1 MGMADFGTISLMA
14 AFAVCLYGTV
24 VPHLGVRTNNWN
36 LIRSAQNASILTFF
50 LVAFASGILIRALV
64 ISDFSLGYVWE
75 HSSTDMPLFY
85 KVTSFWGGLEGS
97 LLFWM
102 LVQSFF
108 AMIVAF
114 RYEYSN
120 REIIPYVIVT
130 LNAIMAFLL
139 LLLIGWSN
147 PLDLQA
153 VIPAEGRGLNPLLQN
168 PAMAIHPPSLYLG
181 FIGFSVPFAFAM
193 GGLIR
198 GKIDN
203 EWVLTT
209 RRWTL
214 IAWYFLS
221 AGLILGGQWAYE
233 ELGWGGFWA
242 WDPVENAALMPW
254 LTGTA
259 FLHSVMIQ
267 EKRNMLKIWNV
278 VLIIMTFGLTI
289 VGTFLTRSGIINSVH
304 SFTQSEI
311 GPAFLIFLALILF
324 IGFTLLFKRIQMLES
339 EHKID
344 SVLCR
349 ENVFLAQNV
358 LLTGIA
364 FTVLLGT
371 TFPLLAEAI
380 HGSKLSIQAPF
391 FNTITAPMGYALLL
405 LMGVGTMIP
414 WRKSSQ
420 ESLRKNFQNPIILA
434 TVGTMFWLWIF
445 SDNNLYWGVIT
456 TFWAA
461 IFVTSTILFELVK
474 ASLVKGR
481 QTETNFL
488 IGLFYVIIGNRRR
501 YGGLLIH
508 FGVVLMFLG
517 FAGTFFNV
525 EQNITLESGTQRQ
538 IGDYLLV
545 FRKIDEFKVGNA
557 THRAALVDVFDTEG
571 NLLEVLKPA
580 KSFYPTQPQPL
591 TEVAIL
597 RSFVEDL
604 YLIFSSE
611 NVGNFGTGEENNTV
625 TLRVFIN
632 PLVGWA
638 WMALPIF
645 TLGVGVSLT
654 YRPKSLIARE
664 TILRERYL
672 VAQTTNS

>member
-1 MGMADFGTISLMA
+1 MGIADFGTITLMA
-14 AFAVCLYGTV
+14 AFAVCVYGTV
-24 VPHLGVRTNNWN
+24 VPHLGVRSNNWN
-36 LIRSAQNASILTFF
+36 LIRSAQNASILSF
-50 LVAFASGILIRALV
+50 LLIAIASAALLQALV
-64 ISDFSLGYVWE
+64 LSDFSLRYVWE

-85 KVTSFWGGLEGS
+85 KVSSFWGGLEGS
-97 LLFWM
+97 LLFWV

-108 AMIVAF
+108 SMIVAF
-114 RYEYSN
+114 RYQYSN
-120 REIIPYVIVT
+120 REIIPYVIAT
-130 LNAIMAFLL
+130 LNAILAFLL

-147 PLDLQA
+147 PLDLQG
-153 VIPAEGRGLNPLLQN
+153 VIPLEGRGLNPLLQN

-193 GGLIR
+193 GGLIL
-198 GKIDN
+198 GKMDN

-214 IAWYFLS
+214 TAWYFLS

-278 VLIIMTFGLTI
+278 VLIILTFGLTI

-304 SFTQSEI
+304 AFTQSEI
-311 GPAFLIFLALILF
+311 GPAFLIFLAFILV
-324 IGFTLLFKRIQMLES
+324 IGFALLFKRIQMLES
-339 EHKID
+339 EHKIE

-349 ENVFLAQNV
+349 ENTFLAQNV
-358 LLTGIA
+358 LLVGIA

-371 TFPLLAEAI
+371 TFPLLAEAVR
-380 HGSKLSIQAPF
+380 GTKLSIQAPF
-391 FNTITAPMGYALLL
+391 FNTIIAPMGYLLLL
-405 LMGVGTMIP
+405 LMGVGTLIA
-414 WRKSSQ
+414 WRKSSW
-420 ESLRKNFQNPIILA
+420 EGLRRNFKNPLILA
-434 TVGTMFWLWIF
+434 TVGTVFLAWFLADRNLLWSVHTIFWL
-445 SDNNLYWGVIT
+445 T
-456 TFWAA
+456 
-461 IFVTSTILFELVK
+461 IFVTSTIVLEIVK
-474 ASLVKGR
+474 AVQAKSS
-481 QTETNFL
+481 QTKSNFI
-488 IGLFYVIIGNRRR
+488 IGLFYVIARNPRR

-517 FAGTFFNV
+517 FAGTFFKV
-525 EQNITLESGTQRQ
+525 ERNMTLEPGVPQQ
-538 IGDYLLV
+538 IGEYSL
-545 FRKIDEFKVGNA
+545 EFKQIEEFTVGNA
-557 THRAALVDVFDTEG
+557 THRASIVEVYDKEG
-571 NLLEVLKPA
+571 DFLEVLKPA

-591 TEVAIL
+591 TEVAIR
-597 RSFVEDL
+597 RSFLEDL

-611 NVGNFGTGEENNTV
+611 NGEEQGSI

-638 WMALPIF
+638 WMALPVF
-645 TLGVGVSLT
+645 TLGVGLSLS
-654 YRPKSLIARE
+654 YRPKSLVAHE
-664 TILRERYL
+664 TTLRERYL
-672 VAQTTNS
+672 AAQALNS

>member
-1 MGMADFGTISLMA
+1 MGIADFGTITLMA
-14 AFAVCLYGTV
+14 AFAVCVYGTV
-24 VPHLGVRTNNWN
+24 VPHLGVRSNNWN
-36 LIRSAQNASILTFF
+36 LIRSAQNASILSF
-50 LVAFASGILIRALV
+50 LLIAIASAALLQALV
-64 ISDFSLGYVWE
+64 LSDFSLRYVWE

-85 KVTSFWGGLEGS
+85 KVSSFWGGLEGS
-97 LLFWM
+97 LLFWV

-108 AMIVAF
+108 SMIVAF
-114 RYEYSN
+114 RYQYSN
-120 REIIPYVIVT
+120 REIIPYVIAT
-130 LNAIMAFLL
+130 LNAILAFLL

-147 PLDLQA
+147 PLDLQG
-153 VIPAEGRGLNPLLQN
+153 VIPLEGRGLNPLLQH

-193 GGLIR
+193 GGLIL
-198 GKIDN
+198 GKMDN

-214 IAWYFLS
+214 TAWYFLS

-278 VLIIMTFGLTI
+278 VLIILTFGLTI

-304 SFTQSEI
+304 AFTQSEI
-311 GPAFLIFLALILF
+311 GPAFLIFLAFILV
-324 IGFTLLFKRIQMLES
+324 IGFALLFKRIQMLES
-339 EHKID
+339 EHKIE

-349 ENVFLAQNV
+349 ENAFLAQNV
-358 LLTGIA
+358 LLVGIS

-371 TFPLLAEAI
+371 TFPLLAEAVR
-380 HGSKLSIQAPF
+380 GTKLSIQAPF
-391 FNTITAPMGYALLL
+391 FNTIIAPMGYMLLL
-405 LMGVGTMIP
+405 LMGIGTLIA
-414 WRKSSQ
+414 WRKSSW
-420 ESLRKNFQNPIILA
+420 EGLRRNFKNPLILA
-434 TVGTMFWLWIF
+434 TVGTVFLAWFLADRNLLWSVHTIFWL
-445 SDNNLYWGVIT
+445 T
-456 TFWAA
+456 
-461 IFVTSTILFELVK
+461 IFVTSTIVLEIVK
-474 ASLVKGR
+474 AVQAKSS
-481 QTETNFL
+481 QTKSNF
-488 IGLFYVIIGNRRR
+488 IIRLFYVIARNPRR

-517 FAGTFFNV
+517 FAGTFFKV
-525 EQNITLESGTQRQ
+525 ERNMTLEPGVPQQ
-538 IGDYLLV
+538 IGEYSL
-545 FRKIDEFKVGNA
+545 EFKQMEEFTVGNA
-557 THRAALVDVFDTEG
+557 THRASIVEVYDKEG
-571 NLLEVLKPA
+571 DFLEVLKPA

-591 TEVAIL
+591 TEVAIR
-597 RSFVEDL
+597 RSFLEDL

-611 NVGNFGTGEENNTV
+611 NGEEQGSI

-638 WMALPIF
+638 WMALPVF
-645 TLGVGVSLT
+645 TLGVGLSLS
-654 YRPKSLIARE
+654 YRPKSLVAHE

-672 VAQTTNS
+672 AAQALNS

>member
-1 MGMADFGTISLMA
+1 MEIADFGAIALMA
-14 AFAVCLYGTV
+14 AFAVCVYGTV
-24 VPHLGVRTNNWN
+24 VPHLGVRSNNWN
-36 LIRSAQNASILTFF
+36 LIRSAQNASILSF
-50 LVAFASGILIRALV
+50 LLIAIASAALLQALV
-64 ISDFSLGYVWE
+64 LSDFSLRYVWE

-85 KVTSFWGGLEGS
+85 KVSSFWGGLEGS
-97 LLFWM
+97 LLFWV

-108 AMIVAF
+108 SMIVAF
-114 RYEYSN
+114 RYQYSN
-120 REIIPYVIVT
+120 REIIPYVIAT
-130 LNAIMAFLL
+130 LNAILAFLL

-147 PLDLQA
+147 PLDLQG
-153 VIPAEGRGLNPLLQN
+153 VIPLEGRGLNPLLQN

-193 GGLIR
+193 GGLIL
-198 GKIDN
+198 GKMDN

-214 IAWYFLS
+214 TAWYFLS

-278 VLIIMTFGLTI
+278 VLIILTFGLTI

-304 SFTQSEI
+304 AFTQSEI
-311 GPAFLIFLALILF
+311 GPAFLIFLAFILV
-324 IGFTLLFKRIQMLES
+324 IGFALLFKRIQMLES
-339 EHKID
+339 EHKIE

-349 ENVFLAQNV
+349 ENTFLAQNV
-358 LLTGIA
+358 LLVGIA

-371 TFPLLAEAI
+371 TFPLLAEAVR
-380 HGSKLSIQAPF
+380 GTKLSIQAPF
-391 FNTITAPMGYALLL
+391 FNTIIAPMGYLLLL
-405 LMGVGTMIP
+405 LMGVGTLIA
-414 WRKSSQ
+414 WRKSSW
-420 ESLRKNFQNPIILA
+420 EGLRRNFKNPLILA
-434 TVGTMFWLWIF
+434 TVGTVFLAWFLADRNLLWSVHTIFWL
-445 SDNNLYWGVIT
+445 T
-456 TFWAA
+456 
-461 IFVTSTILFELVK
+461 IFVTSTIVLEIVK
-474 ASLVKGR
+474 AVQAKSS
-481 QTETNFL
+481 QTKSNFI
-488 IGLFYVIIGNRRR
+488 IGLFYVIARNPRR

-517 FAGTFFNV
+517 FAGTFFKV
-525 EQNITLESGTQRQ
+525 ERNMTLEPGVPQQ
-538 IGDYLLV
+538 IGEYSL
-545 FRKIDEFKVGNA
+545 EFKQMEEYKVGNA
-557 THRAALVDVFDTEG
+557 THRASIVEVYDKKGDF
-571 NLLEVLKPA
+571 LEVLKPA

-591 TEVAIL
+591 TEVAIR
-597 RSFVEDL
+597 RSFLEDL
-604 YLIFSSE
+604 YLILSSE
-611 NVGNFGTGEENNTV
+611 NGEEQGSI

-638 WMALPIF
+638 WMALPVF
-645 TLGVGVSLT
+645 TLGVGLSLS
-654 YRPKSLIARE
+654 YRPKSLVAHE

-672 VAQTTNS
+672 AAQVLNS

>member
-1 MGMADFGTISLMA
+1 MGIADFGTITLMA
-14 AFAVCLYGTV
+14 AFAVCVYGTV
-24 VPHLGVRTNNWN
+24 VPHLGVRSNNWN
-36 LIRSAQNASILTFF
+36 LIRSAQNASILSF
-50 LVAFASGILIRALV
+50 LLISIASAALLQALL
-64 ISDFSLGYVWE
+64 ISDFSLRYVWE
-75 HSSTDMPLFY
+75 HSSTDMPLLY
-85 KVTSFWGGLEGS
+85 KVSSFWGGLEGS
-97 LLFWM
+97 LLFWV

-108 AMIVAF
+108 SMIVAF
-114 RYEYSN
+114 RYQYSN
-120 REIIPYVIVT
+120 REIIPYVIAT
-130 LNAIMAFLL
+130 LNAILAFLL

-147 PLDLQA
+147 PLDLQG
-153 VIPAEGRGLNPLLQN
+153 VIPLEGRGLNPLLQH

-193 GGLIR
+193 GGLIL
-198 GKIDN
+198 GKMDN

-214 IAWYFLS
+214 TAWYFLS

-278 VLIIMTFGLTI
+278 VLIILTFGLTI

-304 SFTQSEI
+304 AFTQSEI
-311 GPAFLIFLALILF
+311 GPAFLIFLAFILV
-324 IGFTLLFKRIQMLES
+324 IGFALLFKRIQMLES
-339 EHKID
+339 EHKIE

-349 ENVFLAQNV
+349 ENAFLAQNV
-358 LLTGIA
+358 LLVGIA

-371 TFPLLAEAI
+371 TFPLLAEAVR
-380 HGSKLSIQAPF
+380 GTKLSIQAPF
-391 FNTITAPMGYALLL
+391 FNTIIAPMGYMLLL
-405 LMGVGTMIP
+405 LMGIGTLIA
-414 WRKSSQ
+414 WRKSSW
-420 ESLRKNFQNPIILA
+420 EGLRRNFKNPLILA
-434 TVGTMFWLWIF
+434 TVGTVFLAWFLADRNLLWSVHTIFWL
-445 SDNNLYWGVIT
+445 T
-456 TFWAA
+456 
-461 IFVTSTILFELVK
+461 IFVTSTIVLEIVK
-474 ASLVKGR
+474 AVQAKSS
-481 QTETNFL
+481 QTKSNFI
-488 IGLFYVIIGNRRR
+488 IGLFYVIARNPRR

-517 FAGTFFNV
+517 FAGTFFKV
-525 EQNITLESGTQRQ
+525 ERNMTLEPGVPQQ
-538 IGDYLLV
+538 IGEYSL
-545 FRKIDEFKVGNA
+545 EFKQMEEYKVGNA
-557 THRAALVDVFDTEG
+557 THRASIVEVYDKEG
-571 NLLEVLKPA
+571 DFLEVLKPA

-591 TEVAIL
+591 TEVAIR
-597 RSFVEDL
+597 RSFLEDL

-611 NVGNFGTGEENNTV
+611 NGEEQGSI

-638 WMALPIF
+638 WMALPVF
-645 TLGVGVSLT
+645 TLGVGLSLS
-654 YRPKSLIARE
+654 YRPKSLVAHE

-672 VAQTTNS
+672 ASQALNS

>member
-50 LVAFASGILIRALV
+50 LVAIASGILIHALV
-64 ISDFSLGYVWE
+64 YSDFSLSYVWK
-75 HSSTDMPLFY
+75 HSSTDMPLVY
-85 KVTSFWGGLEGS
+85 KVASFWGGLEGS
-97 LLFWM
+97 LLFWT

-114 RYEYSN
+114 RYQYSN
-120 REIIPYVIVT
+120 REIIPYVIAT
-130 LNAIMAFLL
+130 INAIMAFLL

-147 PLDLQA
+147 PLDLQE
-153 VIPAEGRGLNPLLQN
+153 VIPKEGMGLNPLLQN

-198 GKIDN
+198 GKMDN

-214 IAWYFLS
+214 MAWYFLS

-289 VGTFLTRSGIINSVH
+289 IGTFLTRSGIINSVH

-311 GPAFLIFLALILF
+311 GPAFLIYLTLILVT
-324 IGFTLLFKRIQMLES
+324 GFALLFKRIQMLES
-339 EHKID
+339 EHKIE

-358 LLTGIA
+358 LLVGIA

-371 TFPLLAEAI
+371 TFPLLAEAVR
-380 HGSKLSIQAPF
+380 GTKLSIQAPF
-391 FNTITAPMGYALLL
+391 FNTVTAPMGYALLF
-405 LMGVGTMIP
+405 LMGIGMLIS
-414 WRKSSQ
+414 WRKSNL
-420 ESLRKNFQNPIILA
+420 EGLRRSFQNPIILA
-434 TVGTMFWLWIF
+434 TVGTIFLTWLLWEK
-445 SDNNLYWGVIT
+445 NLRWDVYT
-456 TFWAA
+456 TFWSA
-461 IFVTSTILFELVK
+461 IFVTSIIFFELVK
-474 ASLVKGR
+474 ASYIKGR
-481 QTETNFL
+481 QTEINFL
-488 IGLFYVIIGNRRR
+488 KGLFYVIFHNRRR
-501 YGGLLIH
+501 YGGFLIH
-508 FGVVLMFLG
+508 FGAVLMFLG
-517 FAGTFFNV
+517 FAGTFFSV
-525 EQNITLESGTQRQ
+525 ERDVTLEQGSSRQ
-538 IGDYLLV
+538 IGDYRLEFQNV
-545 FRKIDEFKVGNA
+545 DEFQVGNA
-557 THRAALVDVFDTEG
+557 RHRAAIVKVFGTDG
-571 NLLEVLKPA
+571 NLLEVMKPA

-597 RSFVEDL
+597 RSFLEDL

-611 NVGNFGTGEENNTV
+611 NGGEQGSV

-638 WMALPIF
+638 WMALPVF
-645 TLGVGVSLT
+645 TLGVGISLT
-654 YRPKSLIARE
+654 YRPKSLVARE

>member
-1 MGMADFGTISLMA
+1 MGLADFGTIALMA
-14 AFAVCLYGTV
+14 AFALCVYGTV

-36 LIRSAQNASILTFF
+36 LVRSAQNATILTFF
-50 LVAFASGILIRALV
+50 LVALASAILIHALI
-64 ISDFSLGYVWE
+64 ISDFSIIYVWE
-75 HSSTDMPLFY
+75 HSSTDMPLMY
-85 KVTSFWGGLEGS
+85 KFSSFWGGMNGS
-97 LLFWM
+97 LLFWI

-108 AMIVAF
+108 AMIVAY
-114 RYEYSN
+114 RYQYSN
-120 REIIPYVIVT
+120 REIIPYVIAT
-130 LNAIMAFLL
+130 FNAIIAFLL

-147 PLDLQA
+147 PLELQT
-153 VIPAEGRGLNPLLQN
+153 VIPEEGRGLNPLLQN

-198 GKIDN
+198 GKMDN

-214 IAWYFLS
+214 MAWYFLS
-221 AGLILGGQWAYE
+221 SGLILGGQWAYE

-278 VLIIMTFGLTI
+278 VLIILTYGLTI
-289 VGTFLTRSGIINSVH
+289 LGTFLTRSGVINSVH

-311 GPAFLIFLALILF
+311 GPMFLIYLALIMI
-324 IGFTLLFKRIQMLES
+324 IGFALLFKRIQMLES
-339 EHKID
+339 EYKIE

-358 LLTGIA
+358 LLVGIA

-371 TFPLLAEAI
+371 TFPLLSEAVR
-380 HGSKLSIQAPF
+380 GARLSIQAPF

-405 LMGVGTMIP
+405 LMGVGMVIS
-414 WRKSSQ
+414 WRKSSW
-420 ESLRKNFQNPIILA
+420 EGLLGNFQNPVILA
-434 TVGTMFWLWIF
+434 TAGTMFLSWLLYEK
-445 SDNNLYWGVIT
+445 NLQWGVYV

-461 IFVTSTILFELVK
+461 IFVTSIFLFELAK
-474 ASLVKGR
+474 TSYIKSL

-488 IGLFYVIIGNRRR
+488 MGVFYAFSSNRRR
-501 YGGLLIH
+501 YGGFLIH
-508 FGVVLMFLG
+508 FGAVLMFLG
-517 FAGTFFNV
+517 FAGTFFSLERDV
-525 EQNITLESGTQRQ
+525 TLDPGSSRQ
-538 IGDYLLV
+538 IGDYRL
-545 FRKIDEFKVGNA
+545 EFQNVGEFQLGNA
-557 THRAALVDVFDTEG
+557 RHRAAIIEVFDNEG
-571 NLLEVLKPA
+571 NLLEVMKPA

-597 RSFVEDL
+597 RSFMEDL

-611 NVGNFGTGEENNTV
+611 NGDEKESV
-625 TLRVFIN
+625 TIRVYIN
-632 PLVGWA
+632 PLIGWA
-638 WMALPIF
+638 WMALPVF
-645 TLGVGVSLT
+645 TLGVGISLT
-654 YRPKSLIARE
+654 YRPKSLLTRE
-664 TILRERYL
+664 TNLKERYIA
-672 VAQTTNS
+672 AQEVG

>member
-1 MGMADFGTISLMA
+1 MGIADFGTIALMA
-14 AFAVCLYGTV
+14 ALAVCLYGTV
-24 VPHLGVRTNNWN
+24 VPHLGVKNNNWN
-36 LIRSAQNASILTFF
+36 LIRSAQNASILSF
-50 LVAFASGILIRALV
+50 LLIAIASAVLLQALLV
-64 ISDFSLGYVWE
+64 SDFSLRYVWE

-85 KVTSFWGGLEGS
+85 KVSSFWGGLEGS
-97 LLFWM
+97 LLFWV

-114 RYEYSN
+114 RYQYSN
-120 REIIPYVIVT
+120 REIIPYVIAT
-130 LNAIMAFLL
+130 LNCILAFLL

-147 PLDLQA
+147 PLDLQG
-153 VIPAEGRGLNPLLQN
+153 VIPLEGRGLNPLLQH
-168 PAMAIHPPSLYLG
+168 PAMAIHPPALYLG

-193 GGLIR
+193 GGLIL
-198 GKIDN
+198 GKMDN
-203 EWVLTT
+203 EWVMTT

-214 IAWYFLS
+214 TAWYFLS

-278 VLIIMTFGLTI
+278 VLIILTFGLTI

-304 SFTQSEI
+304 AFTKSEI
-311 GPAFLIFLALILF
+311 GPAFLIFLAFILV
-324 IGFTLLFKRIQMLES
+324 IGFSLLFKRINMLES

-344 SVLCR
+344 SILCR

-358 LLTGIA
+358 LLVGIA

-371 TFPLLAEAI
+371 TFPLLAEAVR
-380 HGSKLSIQAPF
+380 GTKLSIQAPF
-391 FNTITAPMGYALLL
+391 FNTIIAPMGYLLLL
-405 LMGVGTMIP
+405 LMGIGTLIA
-414 WRKSSQ
+414 WRKSSW
-420 ESLRKNFQNPIILA
+420 EGLLRNFRNPLILA
-434 TVGTMFWLWIF
+434 TAGTVFLAWFLSDRDLLWSVHTIFWL
-445 SDNNLYWGVIT
+445 
-456 TFWAA
+456 A
-461 IFVTSTILFELVK
+461 IFVTSTIVLEIANAVQVK
-474 ASLVKGR
+474 SN
-481 QTETNFL
+481 QTKSN
-488 IGLFYVIIGNRRR
+488 IIMGLFYVITNNPRR

-517 FAGTFFNV
+517 FAGAFFKV
-525 EQNITLESGTQRQ
+525 ERNMTLESGVSQQ
-538 IGDYLLV
+538 IGEYSLKFKQV
-545 FRKIDEFKVGNA
+545 EEFIVGNA
-557 THRAALVDVFDTEG
+557 THRAAIVEVFDKQG
-571 NLLEVLKPA
+571 NLLEVMKPA

-591 TEVAIL
+591 TEVAIR
-597 RSFVEDL
+597 RSFLEDL

-611 NVGNFGTGEENNTV
+611 NGGEQDSV

-638 WMALPIF
+638 WMALPVF
-645 TLGVGVSLT
+645 TLGVGLSMS
-654 YRPKSLIARE
+654 YRPKSLVANE
-664 TILRERYL
+664 SILREHYL
-672 VAQTTNS
+672 AAQAANS

>member
-1 MGMADFGTISLMA
+1 MGLADLGTIALMA
-14 AFAVCLYGTV
+14 AFALCVYGTV

-36 LIRSAQNASILTFF
+36 LVHSAQNASILTFF
-50 LVAFASGILIRALV
+50 LVALASGILIHALI
-64 ISDFSLGYVWE
+64 ISDFSIIYVWE
-75 HSSTDMPLFY
+75 HSSTDMPLMY
-85 KVTSFWGGLEGS
+85 KFSSFWGGMNGS
-97 LLFWM
+97 LLFWI

-108 AMIVAF
+108 AMIVAY
-114 RYEYSN
+114 RYQYTN
-120 REIIPYVIVT
+120 REIIPYVIAT
-130 LNAIMAFLL
+130 FNAIMAFLL

-147 PLDLQA
+147 PLELQT
-153 VIPAEGRGLNPLLQN
+153 VIPEEGRGLNPLLQN

-198 GKIDN
+198 GKMDN

-214 IAWYFLS
+214 MAWYFLS
-221 AGLILGGQWAYE
+221 SGLILGGQWAYE

-278 VLIIMTFGLTI
+278 VLIIMTYGLTI
-289 VGTFLTRSGIINSVH
+289 LGTFLTRSGVINSVH

-311 GPAFLIFLALILF
+311 GPVFLLYLALIMI
-324 IGFTLLFKRIQMLES
+324 IGFALLFKRIQMLES
-339 EHKID
+339 EYKIE

-358 LLTGIA
+358 LLVGIA

-371 TFPLLAEAI
+371 TFPLLSEAVR
-380 HGSKLSIQAPF
+380 GARLSIQAPF

-405 LMGVGTMIP
+405 LMGVGMLIS
-414 WRKSSQ
+414 WRKSSWEGLQ
-420 ESLRKNFQNPIILA
+420 GNFQNPVILA
-434 TVGTMFWLWIF
+434 TAGTIFLSWLLYEK
-445 SDNNLYWGVIT
+445 NLQWEVYV

-461 IFVTSTILFELVK
+461 IFVTSIFLLELAQTSYIK
-474 ASLVKGR
+474 SR

-488 IGLFYVIIGNRRR
+488 MGVFHAFSSNRRR
-501 YGGLLIH
+501 YGGFLIH
-508 FGVVLMFLG
+508 FGAVLMFLG
-517 FAGTFFNV
+517 FAGTFFSL
-525 EQNITLESGTQRQ
+525 ERDITLEPGSSRQ
-538 IGDYLLV
+538 IGDYRL
-545 FRKIDEFKVGNA
+545 EFQNVGEFQLGNA
-557 THRAALVDVFDTEG
+557 RHRAAIIEVFDNEG
-571 NLLEVLKPA
+571 NLLEVMKPA

-597 RSFVEDL
+597 RSFMEDL
-604 YLIFSSE
+604 YIIFSSE
-611 NVGNFGTGEENNTV
+611 NGGEKGSV
-625 TLRVFIN
+625 TIRVYIN
-632 PLVGWA
+632 PLIGWA

-645 TLGVGVSLT
+645 TLGVGISLT
-654 YRPKSLIARE
+654 YRPKSLSARE
-664 TILRERYL
+664 NILRERYIS
-672 VAQTTNS
+672 AQETG

>member
-1 MGMADFGTISLMA
+1 MEIADFGAIALMA
-14 AFAVCLYGTV
+14 AFAVCVYGTV
-24 VPHLGVRTNNWN
+24 VPHLGVRSNNWN
-36 LIRSAQNASILTFF
+36 LIRSAQNASILSF
-50 LVAFASGILIRALV
+50 LLISIASAALLQALL
-64 ISDFSLGYVWE
+64 ISDFSLRYVWE

-85 KVTSFWGGLEGS
+85 KVSSFWGGLEGS
-97 LLFWM
+97 LLFWV

-108 AMIVAF
+108 SMIVAF
-114 RYEYSN
+114 RYQYSN
-120 REIIPYVIVT
+120 REIIPYVIAT
-130 LNAIMAFLL
+130 LNAILAFLL

-147 PLDLQA
+147 PLDLQG
-153 VIPAEGRGLNPLLQN
+153 VIPLEGRGLNPLLQN

-193 GGLIR
+193 GGLIL
-198 GKIDN
+198 GKMDN

-214 IAWYFLS
+214 TAWYFLS

-278 VLIIMTFGLTI
+278 VLIILTFGLTI

-304 SFTQSEI
+304 AFTQSEI
-311 GPAFLIFLALILF
+311 GPAFLIFLAFILV
-324 IGFTLLFKRIQMLES
+324 IGFALLFKRIQMLES
-339 EHKID
+339 EHKIE

-349 ENVFLAQNV
+349 ENTFLAQNV
-358 LLTGIA
+358 LLVGIA

-371 TFPLLAEAI
+371 TFPLLAEAVR
-380 HGSKLSIQAPF
+380 GTKLSIQAPF
-391 FNTITAPMGYALLL
+391 FNTIIAPMGYLLLL
-405 LMGVGTMIP
+405 LMGVGTLIA
-414 WRKSSQ
+414 WRKSSW
-420 ESLRKNFQNPIILA
+420 EGLRRNFKNPLILA
-434 TVGTMFWLWIF
+434 TVGTVFLAWFLADRNLLWSVHTIFWL
-445 SDNNLYWGVIT
+445 T
-456 TFWAA
+456 
-461 IFVTSTILFELVK
+461 IFVTSTIVLEIVK
-474 ASLVKGR
+474 AVQAKSS
-481 QTETNFL
+481 QTKSNFI
-488 IGLFYVIIGNRRR
+488 IGLFYVIARNPRR

-517 FAGTFFNV
+517 FAGTFFKV
-525 EQNITLESGTQRQ
+525 ERNMTLEPGVPQQ
-538 IGDYLLV
+538 IGEYSL
-545 FRKIDEFKVGNA
+545 EFKQMEEYKVGNA
-557 THRAALVDVFDTEG
+557 THRASIVEVYDKEG
-571 NLLEVLKPA
+571 DFLEVLKPA

-591 TEVAIL
+591 TEVAIR
-597 RSFVEDL
+597 RSFLEDL

-611 NVGNFGTGEENNTV
+611 NGEEQGSI

-638 WMALPIF
+638 WMALPVF
-645 TLGVGVSLT
+645 TLGVGLSLS
-654 YRPKSLIARE
+654 YRPKSLVAHE
-664 TILRERYL
+664 TTLRERYL
-672 VAQTTNS
+672 AAQALNS

>member
-1 MGMADFGTISLMA
+1 MGIADFGTITLMA
-14 AFAVCLYGTV
+14 AFAVCVYGTV
-24 VPHLGVRTNNWN
+24 VPHLGVRSNNWN
-36 LIRSAQNASILTFF
+36 LIRSAQNASILSF
-50 LVAFASGILIRALV
+50 LLISIASAALLQALV
-64 ISDFSLGYVWE
+64 LSDFSLRYVWE

-85 KVTSFWGGLEGS
+85 KVSSFWGGLEGS
-97 LLFWM
+97 LLFWV

-108 AMIVAF
+108 SMIVAF
-114 RYEYSN
+114 RYQYSN
-120 REIIPYVIVT
+120 REIIPYVIAT
-130 LNAIMAFLL
+130 LNAILAFLL

-147 PLDLQA
+147 PLDLQG
-153 VIPAEGRGLNPLLQN
+153 VIPLEGRGLNPLLQH

-193 GGLIR
+193 GGLIL
-198 GKIDN
+198 GKMDN

-214 IAWYFLS
+214 TAWYFLS

-278 VLIIMTFGLTI
+278 VLIILTFGLTI

-304 SFTQSEI
+304 AFTQSEI
-311 GPAFLIFLALILF
+311 GPAFLIFLAFILV
-324 IGFTLLFKRIQMLES
+324 IGFALLFKRIQMLES
-339 EHKID
+339 EHKIE

-349 ENVFLAQNV
+349 ENAFLAQNV
-358 LLTGIA
+358 LLVGIA

-371 TFPLLAEAI
+371 TFPLLAEAVR
-380 HGSKLSIQAPF
+380 GTKLSIQAPF
-391 FNTITAPMGYALLL
+391 FNTIIAPMGYMVLL
-405 LMGVGTMIP
+405 LMGIGTLIA
-414 WRKSSQ
+414 WRKSSW
-420 ESLRKNFQNPIILA
+420 EGLRRNFKNPLILA
-434 TVGTMFWLWIF
+434 TVGTVFLAWFLADRNLLWSVHTIFWL
-445 SDNNLYWGVIT
+445 T
-456 TFWAA
+456 
-461 IFVTSTILFELVK
+461 IFVTSTIVLEIVK
-474 ASLVKGR
+474 AVQAKSS
-481 QTETNFL
+481 QTKSNFI
-488 IGLFYVIIGNRRR
+488 IGLFYVIARNPRR

-517 FAGTFFNV
+517 FAGTFFKV
-525 EQNITLESGTQRQ
+525 ERNMTLEPGVPQQ
-538 IGDYLLV
+538 IGEYSL
-545 FRKIDEFKVGNA
+545 EFKQMEEFTVGNA
-557 THRAALVDVFDTEG
+557 THRASIVEVYDKEG
-571 NLLEVLKPA
+571 DFLEVLKPA

-591 TEVAIL
+591 TEVAIR
-597 RSFVEDL
+597 RSFLEDL

-611 NVGNFGTGEENNTV
+611 NGEEQGSI

-638 WMALPIF
+638 WMALPVF
-645 TLGVGVSLT
+645 TLGVGLSLS
-654 YRPKSLIARE
+654 YRPKSLVAHE

-672 VAQTTNS
+672 AAQALNS

>member
-1 MGMADFGTISLMA
+1 MGLADFGTIALMV
-14 AFAVCLYGTV
+14 AFALCVYGTV
-24 VPHLGVRTNNWN
+24 VPHLGVRANNWN
-36 LIRSAQNASILTFF
+36 LVRSAQNATILTFF
-50 LVAFASGILIRALV
+50 LVAIASAILINAL
-64 ISDFSLGYVWE
+64 ITSDFSIIYVWE
-75 HSSTDMPLFY
+75 HSSTDMPLVY
-85 KVTSFWGGLEGS
+85 KFSSFWGGLNGS
-97 LLFWM
+97 LLFWV

-108 AMIVAF
+108 AMIVAY
-114 RYEYSN
+114 RYQYSN
-120 REIIPYVIVT
+120 REIIPYVIAT
-130 LNAIMAFLL
+130 FNLIMAFLL

-147 PLDLQA
+147 PLELQS
-153 VIPAEGRGLNPLLQN
+153 VIPEEGRGLNPLLQN

-193 GGLIR
+193 GALIR

-214 IAWYFLS
+214 MAWYFLS

-267 EKRNMLKIWNV
+267 EKRNLLKIWNV
-278 VLIIMTFGLTI
+278 VLIIMTYGLTI
-289 VGTFLTRSGIINSVH
+289 LGTFITRSGVINSVH

-311 GPAFLIFLALILF
+311 GPLFLIYLALIMIIAF
-324 IGFTLLFKRIQMLES
+324 ALLFKRIKMLES
-339 EHKID
+339 EYKIE

-358 LLTGIA
+358 LLVGIA

-371 TFPLLAEAI
+371 TFPLLSEAVR
-380 HGSKLSIQAPF
+380 GTKLSIQAPF

-405 LMGVGTMIP
+405 LMGVGMLIS
-414 WRKSSQ
+414 WRKSSWEGLQ
-420 ESLRKNFQNPIILA
+420 GNFQNPAILA
-434 TVGTMFWLWIF
+434 TAGTIFLSWLLYEK
-445 SDNNLYWGVIT
+445 NLQWEVYI

-461 IFVTSTILFELVK
+461 IFVTSIFLLELVK
-474 ASLVKGR
+474 TSYIKSR
-481 QTETNFL
+481 QTETNLLMGSYYAFSS
-488 IGLFYVIIGNRRR
+488 NRRR
-501 YGGLLIH
+501 YGGFLIH
-508 FGVVLMFLG
+508 FGAVLMFLG
-517 FAGTFFNV
+517 FAGTFFSL
-525 EQNITLESGTQRQ
+525 ERDITLEPGSSKQ
-538 IGDYLLV
+538 IGDYRLD
-545 FRKIDEFKVGNA
+545 FQNISEFQIGNVK
-557 THRAALVDVFDTEG
+557 HRAAIIEVFDNEG
-571 NLLEVLKPA
+571 NFLEVMKPA

-597 RSFVEDL
+597 RFFMEDL

-611 NVGNFGTGEENNTV
+611 NGGEQGSV
-625 TLRVFIN
+625 TLRVYIN
-632 PLVGWA
+632 PLIGWA

-645 TLGVGVSLT
+645 TLGVGISLT
-654 YRPKSLIARE
+654 YRPKRLLDRE
-664 TILRERYL
+664 NILKERYIA
-672 VAQTTNS
+672 AQVTG

>member
-1 MGMADFGTISLMA
+1 MGIADFGTITLMA
-14 AFAVCLYGTV
+14 AFAVCVYGTV
-24 VPHLGVRTNNWN
+24 VPHLGVRSNNWN
-36 LIRSAQNASILTFF
+36 LIRSAQNASILSF
-50 LVAFASGILIRALV
+50 LLIAIASAALLQALV
-64 ISDFSLGYVWE
+64 LSDFSLRYVWE

-85 KVTSFWGGLEGS
+85 KVSSFWGGLEGS
-97 LLFWM
+97 LLFWV

-108 AMIVAF
+108 SMIVAF
-114 RYEYSN
+114 RYQYSN
-120 REIIPYVIVT
+120 REIIPYVIAT
-130 LNAIMAFLL
+130 LNAILAFLL

-147 PLDLQA
+147 PLDLQG
-153 VIPAEGRGLNPLLQN
+153 VIPLEGRGLNPLLQH

-193 GGLIR
+193 GGLIL
-198 GKIDN
+198 GKMDN

-214 IAWYFLS
+214 TAWYFLS

-278 VLIIMTFGLTI
+278 VLIILTFGLTI

-304 SFTQSEI
+304 AFTQSEI
-311 GPAFLIFLALILF
+311 GPAFLIFLAFILV
-324 IGFTLLFKRIQMLES
+324 IGFALLFKRIQMLES
-339 EHKID
+339 EHKIE

-349 ENVFLAQNV
+349 ENAFLAQNV
-358 LLTGIA
+358 LLVGIA

-371 TFPLLAEAI
+371 TFPLLAEAVR
-380 HGSKLSIQAPF
+380 GTKLSIQAPF
-391 FNTITAPMGYALLL
+391 FNTIIAPMGYMVLL
-405 LMGVGTMIP
+405 LMGIGTLIA
-414 WRKSSQ
+414 WRKSSW
-420 ESLRKNFQNPIILA
+420 EGLRRNFKNPLILA
-434 TVGTMFWLWIF
+434 TVGTVFLAWFLADRNLLWSVHTIFWL
-445 SDNNLYWGVIT
+445 T
-456 TFWAA
+456 
-461 IFVTSTILFELVK
+461 IFVTSTIVLEIVK
-474 ASLVKGR
+474 AVQAKSS
-481 QTETNFL
+481 QTKSNF
-488 IGLFYVIIGNRRR
+488 IIRLFYVIARNPRR

-517 FAGTFFNV
+517 FAGTFFKV
-525 EQNITLESGTQRQ
+525 ERNMTLEPGVPQQVGEYS
-538 IGDYLLV
+538 L
-545 FRKIDEFKVGNA
+545 EFKQMEEFTVGNA
-557 THRAALVDVFDTEG
+557 THRASIVEVYDKEG
-571 NLLEVLKPA
+571 DFLEILKPA

-591 TEVAIL
+591 TEVAIR
-597 RSFVEDL
+597 RSFLEDL

-611 NVGNFGTGEENNTV
+611 NGEEQGSI

-638 WMALPIF
+638 WMALPVF
-645 TLGVGVSLT
+645 TLGVGLSLS
-654 YRPKSLIARE
+654 YRPKSLEAHE

-672 VAQTTNS
+672 AAQALNS